1 MSKRCSHTYEIWHQQ
16 ENFNIRITT
25 EIKWG
30 DCSYRN
36 RAASFFRAIQC
47 AGEICCL
54 AYWRSQ
60 VSTWLCSTQSKR
72 NVIQLSFF
80 STLYFLCTLLCYIML
95 FAAHKQLLFWLFIQ
109 CLLTIT
115 YQCNGDYPYIGK
127 SPRNTF
133 CTVQS
138 TSGQTNHSLTPRAT
152 LESPIDRMF
161 MFLVSAEDPRCN
173 ERNAQSFFCLPQHCG
188 EI

>member
-16 ENFNIRITT
+16 GKFNIRITT
-25 EIKWG
+25 EVKWG

-54 AYWRSQ
+54 PYWWSQ
-60 VSTWLCSTQSKR
+60 VSTWLCSTQSR
-72 NVIQLSFF
+72 NVIQLTFF
-80 STLYFLCTLLCYIML
+80 FYDVLVCVYLCYIML
-95 FAAHKQLLFWLFIQ
+95 YAAREELLFWLFIQ

-115 YQCNGDYPYIGK
+115 YQCNGDYPYIGI

-133 CTVQS
+133 CTGQS
-138 TSGQTNHSLTPRAT
+138 TRGQTHHSLTPRAT
-152 LESPIDRMF
+152 L
-161 MFLVSAEDPRCN
+161 
-173 ERNAQSFFCLPQHCG
+173 
-188 EI
+188 